1 MSPRV
6 IQLPMSG
13 RDRRFYL
20 DQLRKGEEAH
30 AAAARGA
37 AAAHAEADRALA
49 RAHRLD
55 CEAWTYLQFI
65 GGGADPS
72 PTIAAALHG
81 GCELLDV
88 KCKRCC
94 RESIVDLAEVIWPR
108 DKQIHT
114 LASKLRCGACKG
126 DRKRPQP
133 DLVGLRTRNPDPE
146 PTAPAAARRAA
157 R

>member
-1 MSPRV
+1 
-6 IQLPMSG
+6 MSG

-20 DQLRKGEEAH
+20 NQLRKGEDAY
-30 AAAARGA
+30 AAAVRGA

-65 GGGADPS
+65 GGAADPS
-72 PTIAAALHG
+72 PTIATALHG

-88 KCKRCC
+88 KCKRCGH
-94 RESIVDLAEVIWPR
+94 ESVVDLAEVIWPR
-108 DKQIHT
+108 EKQIHT
-114 LASKLRCGACKG
+114 LAAKLRCKACK
-126 DRKRPQP
+126 DERKKPQT
-133 DLVGLRTRNPDPE
+133 DLLGLRTRDPNPE